1 MVAKAGSHLLAATAF
16 AVLASAGFGAGSARA
31 QSAAC
36 LATPTGAAPA
46 GTHWFYKTDPTT
58 HQKCWYTR
66 SQEQAA
72 AAPPAETAPAR
83 SVPERGD
90 AANPDSDAA
99 TPEESP
105 APVALAPTAAPP
117 VHDRAAPPA
126 PAAPRRALS
135 PIARVPVPTADPRGE
150 NQPTTTAA
158 TAMPTPP
165 ATPAAPDN
173 VAWPAPPPM
182 PQTAGTAASPFP
194 PPPDVSPQADA
205 PSPSAAP
212 QASGA
217 GDPAASASP
226 APSATGQPP
235 TAEKPESDTATEN
248 ADTSTAA
255 KPPGRVSVLLVI
267 GGLIVLLIAGMLL
280 RRIVEHALSRRRVI
294 KLARQE
300 PRLVEPL
307 AVPPPMP
314 VPLRQAPSVVPGPA
328 QSAQRASEVEAELR
342 KFAQSL
348 RQQRPA
354 ANGTAN
360 RTMGRTGTA
369 IRS

>member
-16 AVLASAGFGAGSARA
+16 AVLAGAALGAGSARA
-31 QSAAC
+31 QNAAC
-36 LATPTGAAPA
+36 LAAPNGAAPA
-46 GTHWFYKTDPTT
+46 GTHWFYKTDLTT

-66 SQEQAA
+66 SQDQAA
-72 AAPPAETAPAR
+72 AAPPAETAPSRAA
-83 SVPERGD
+83 PERGD
-90 AANPDSDAA
+90 AANPDTDTPA
-99 TPEESP
+99 PEESP

-117 VHDRAAPPA
+117 VHERAAPPA
-126 PAAPRRALS
+126 AGAPRRAVS

-158 TAMPTPP
+158 TAAPTLT
-165 ATPAAPDN
+165 ATPSAPDN
-173 VAWPAPPPM
+173 VAWPTPPPM
-182 PQTAGTAASPFP
+182 PQTAGVAGSPFP
-194 PPPDVSPQADA
+194 PPPAVSPQADA
-205 PSPSAAP
+205 SAPSAAP
-212 QASGA
+212 QAA
-217 GDPAASASP
+217 GTDDPAASASP
-226 APSATGQPP
+226 APSATGQTP
-235 TAEKPESDTATEN
+235 TAEKPESDTATDN

-294 KLARQE
+294 KLARHE

-314 VPLRQAPSVVPGPA
+314 LRQAPSVVPGPT

-354 ANGTAN
+354 ANGGATG
-360 RTMGRTGTA
+360 TLGRTGTA
-369 IRS
+369 LRS